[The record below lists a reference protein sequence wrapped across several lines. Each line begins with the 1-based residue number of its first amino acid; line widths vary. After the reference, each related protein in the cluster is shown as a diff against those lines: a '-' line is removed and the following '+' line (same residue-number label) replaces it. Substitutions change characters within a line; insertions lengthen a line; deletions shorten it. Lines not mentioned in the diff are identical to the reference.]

1 MARAAAVA
9 VALAACLGAAAAA
22 MFCEYGNFY
31 HAVYNEVVTFTLPA
45 SGWIGVDYGR
55 NHSAYVGIAGYYGSN
70 DVAYY
75 VERGC
80 VVNGGVYMPES
91 RTLYTTGD
99 WNYLE
104 WDYACP
110 SSPYKVYLQF
120 ECRIVNGCIFYIGDS
135 PYCGSFCAWAEPLT
149 AETDKDTAWVKPR
162 LLPLSEQRA
171 KWDEAKHRV
180 AA

>member
-1 MARAAAVA
+1 MARSAAVA

-22 MFCEYGNFY
+22 MFCEYGNY
-31 HAVYNEVVTFTLPA
+31 YNAVYNEVALPA

-55 NHSAYVGIAGYYGSN
+55 NHSAYLGFAGFYGSN

-80 VVNGGVYMPES
+80 VVNGTNYMPES
-91 RTLYTTGD
+91 RTLYTTRD
-99 WNYLE
+99 WYYLE
-104 WDYACP
+104 WEYLCP
-110 SSPYKVYLQF
+110 SSPYKVYLRF

-135 PYCGSFCAWAEPLT
+135 PYCGSFCAWAEPLS
-149 AETDKDTAWVKPR
+149 AETDKGAAAVKPR
-162 LLPLSEQRA
+162 LRPRPLVKQGAE
-171 KWDEAKHRV
+171 WDEAKHRV